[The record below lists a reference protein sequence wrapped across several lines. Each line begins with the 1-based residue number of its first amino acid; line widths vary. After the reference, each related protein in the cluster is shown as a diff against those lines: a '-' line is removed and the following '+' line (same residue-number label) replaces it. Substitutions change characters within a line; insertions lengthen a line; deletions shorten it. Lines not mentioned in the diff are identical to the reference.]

1 MRQKYY
7 VYKHLNPT
15 TGDIFYI
22 GMGTG
27 LRIDDFK
34 NGRNKYYL
42 SYVSKYGTP
51 RTEIIKE
58 NLTEQAA
65 CDLEVSL
72 IKKYGRKY
80 LGEGCLVNISSGGE
94 SGVKGRKYKMT
105 PEHKESISQSTI
117 GKKKHTN
124 ESKNKISKF
133 HKGKL
138 KPEGFGDKIS
148 KALKGRKHSPEWSEK
163 ISKSNKGRKITWE
176 LGGKPRPNAGKSKR
190 KPVKKLDMQGNFITL
205 YESMKHAG
213 EDNGIHLNTISA
225 CCTGIKKH
233 GGGFK
238 WEYASNKSYKDET
251 TKNSQRFTK
260 RNNT

>member
-15 TGDIFYI
+15 TGDVFYI

-105 PEHKESISQSTI
+105 PEHKKSISQSTI
-117 GKKKHTN
+117 GVKKHTN
-124 ESKNKISKF
+124 ESKNKISKS
-133 HKGKL
+133 HKGKS

-148 KALKGRKHSPEWSEK
+148 KALKGRKQSPEWSEN
-163 ISKSNKGRKITWE
+163 ISKSKKGMKITWD
-176 LGGKPRPNAGKSKR
+176 LNNNAPRSNKHKWKA
-190 KPVKKLDMQGNFITL
+190 VNKLDMQGNFITL
-205 YESMKHAG
+205 YESMKQAG
-213 EDNGIHLNTISA
+213 KDNGIHLNTISA
-225 CCTGIKKH
+225 CCTGVKKH

-251 TKNSQRFTK
+251 TKNS
-260 RNNT
+260 